1 MQKRLNLTKFNQ
13 INDPVL
19 PHMKKSHGFT
29 LLELM
34 ITVAVIGILAAIGY
48 PSYLDQI
55 RKARRAEAQS
65 LLMNIAARQQ
75 QMLLD
80 TRSYAA
86 TVSALNITVP
96 GTVQQTYGVAI
107 SVGTAAVPS
116 FTATATPSGSQAAD
130 KCGAMSINQT
140 GTKSPSSCW

>member
-1 MQKRLNLTKFNQ
+1 MTRS
-13 INDPVL
+13 
-19 PHMKKSHGFT
+19 HMKKNDGFT
-29 LLELM
+29 LIELM
-34 ITVAVIGILAAIGY
+34 ITVAVVGILAAVAY
-48 PSYLDQI
+48 PSYLDQV
-55 RKARRAEAQS
+55 RKARRAEAQAV
-65 LLMNIAARQQ
+65 LMNIAARQQ

-86 TVSALNITVP
+86 TVGALNITVP

-130 KCGAMSINQT
+130 RCGALSINQT
-140 GTKSPSSCW
+140 GAKSPTTCW